1 MLLLANARAADA
13 ARGARAAPVCRRR
26 RALAIAQRP
35 ETSRSEGARAQ
46 PARRARGEQQQSQSN
61 QAHGAGDNPEA
72 EGLSVTL
79 DKRATW
85 TNGPLCC
92 PWTPPAPRA
101 PTAWWEEGEALPN
114 LVSAATPH
122 ALAKAMLKGA
132 MHGSRLTVLC
142 WYGRQCPG
150 CKALHPKLHQIAMQ
164 NPSVTFVRVE
174 FGGETE
180 ALAKAMG
187 IRLLPFTQF
196 FGPEG
201 LHETM
206 ACSLAPDHLKRFR
219 KALEKYTPWAEES
232 GVPHGFIANALPDE
246 LQQFLEDGDITARQL
261 ASVEWAR
268 EHLEVSFFQESE
280 D

>member
-1 MLLLANARAADA
+1 
-13 ARGARAAPVCRRR
+13 
-26 RALAIAQRP
+26 
-35 ETSRSEGARAQ
+35 
-46 PARRARGEQQQSQSN
+46 
-61 QAHGAGDNPEA
+61 
-72 EGLSVTL
+72 
-79 DKRATW
+79 
-85 TNGPLCC
+85 
-92 PWTPPAPRA
+92 
-101 PTAWWEEGEALPN
+101 
-114 LVSAATPH
+114 
-122 ALAKAMLKGA
+122 

-187 IRLLPFTQF
+187 IRLLPFAQF

-268 EHLEVSFFQESE
+268 EHLEQVAEGKPVLVMREVTERPEGVEAGTVTLVGTDVERIVSETDRLLTDDEAWQAMHRAHNPYGDGQAAQRIVDALLPEAEVQPAAGLNVRAPAFSTPLEPVPSVASSAACCLLAFSIVNGRTLCM
-280 D
+280 